1 MTSYEMV
8 ELGSRKKE
16 SRVNKPSLFK
26 RKLAWPAKKMMR
38 SLPFKVLLIS
48 FGILSYW
55 GDVGLDG
62 EGAAQWFSM
71 RGCYRHNCLYTILY
85 QYIYFTRT
93 INITLTD
100 LPTSKLVTTDGKPA
114 GLRSLQKY
122 INAQSV
128 RSQWQK
134 NFLEDALDYI
144 FDGFEE
150 TSGFYKNPH
159 QENLFQRQI
168 SDIMKDTMADVS
180 INSIMQCRINNQNL
194 TVRNVLT
201 NFCPHALESD
211 RGIRHII

>member
-1 MTSYEMV
+1 MA

-26 RKLAWPAKKMMR
+26 RKLVWPAKKVMR

-62 EGAAQWFSM
+62 EGAVQWFSM
-71 RGCYRHNCLYTILY
+71 RGCYRHNCLYTIRY

-134 NFLEDALDYI
+134 NFLYTLI
-144 FDGFEE
+144 
-150 TSGFYKNPH
+150 
-159 QENLFQRQI
+159 
-168 SDIMKDTMADVS
+168 
-180 INSIMQCRINNQNL
+180 
-194 TVRNVLT
+194 
-201 NFCPHALESD
+201 
-211 RGIRHII
+211 